1 MADEEVIRRRLLI
14 DGDGTGDDRRL
25 NLLLKSILKY
35 CNSPDDTP
43 EEKQVNVDR
52 MLLQL
57 TQCEHAFEKSRLQLV
72 MSNCELENYERLAR
86 NIETAIQTARGD
98 IEETKVELEQAKTV
112 RKNKVEYEVLA
123 KVINEQPDRKQ
134 TKTELEER
142 RKQHALLEA
151 QDQQLN
157 KKLEMRSKQF
167 HVLLASI
174 HEIEVLLAE
183 DDSSFDLDDLDD
195 VEMLPAV

>member
-123 KVINEQPDRKQ
+123 K
-134 TKTELEER
+134 
-142 RKQHALLEA
+142 A

>member
-25 NLLLKSILKY
+25 NLLLKSIVKY
-35 CNSPDDTP
+35 CNSPNDTA
-43 EEKQVNVDR
+43 EDKQVSLDR

-72 MSNCELENYERLAR
+72 MSHCELDNYETLAKH
-86 NIETAIQTARGD
+86 IETSIQGAWVE
-98 IEETKVELEQAKTV
+98 IEKTKEELEQAKTV
-112 RKNKVEYEVLA
+112 RKNKCEYEVLA
-123 KVINEQPDRKQ
+123 QVINEQPDRKQ
-134 TKTELEER
+134 TKIELEER

-195 VEMLPAV
+195 VEMLPAM

>member
-72 MSNCELENYERLAR
+72 MS
-86 NIETAIQTARGD
+86 
-98 IEETKVELEQAKTV
+98 TV
-112 RKNKVEYEVLA
+112 SLRTIVLA
-123 KVINEQPDRKQ
+123 KHETQPEAR
-134 TKTELEER
+134 ER
-142 RKQHALLEA
+142 R
-151 QDQQLN
+151 
-157 KKLEMRSKQF
+157 MS
-167 HVLLASI
+167 VLSMCN
-174 HEIEVLLAE
+174 H
-183 DDSSFDLDDLDD
+183 
-195 VEMLPAV
+195 

>member
-112 RKNKVEYEVLA
+112 CKNKVEYEVLA